1 MKNRLELPKLFA
13 QKGFKRGVEVGTA
26 QGRFAQIMLDTIPDL
41 ELTCVDSYEGKWAV
55 NYEIAKEAL
64 GDRVIK
70 GHSTDVVNTIE
81 AWSLD
86 FVYIDAAHDYD
97 NVKADIEAWAPKVK
111 AGGIV
116 AGDDYYLTRH
126 GNLGVIK
133 AVNEYC
139 EKHLRRLHTTLWDL
153 NAHEDD
159 QQPNWWFQK

>member
-13 QKGFKRGVEVGTA
+13 EKGFKCGVEVGTA

-55 NYEIAKEAL
+55 NYEIAKKAL
-64 GDRVIK
+64 GGRVIK
-70 GHSTDVVNTIE
+70 GHSVDIAPTVADG
-81 AWSLD
+81 LD

-97 NVKADIEAWAPKVK
+97 NVKADIEAWAPKVRE
-111 AGGIV
+111 GGIV

-133 AVNEYC
+133 AVNEYA
-139 EKHLRRLHTTLWDL
+139 EKHGYELHTTLWDL
-153 NAHEDD
+153 NAYEDD
-159 QQPNWWFQK
+159 QQPNWYFVK